1 MTRREI
7 TENRIIQNILL
18 HNDPKDMSNFNDLY
32 ISTRAE
38 ASNIES
44 ALLGAGLMITK
55 GNSRTQM
62 AKSGYPIMHQTSN
75 S

>member
-1 MTRREI
+1 M
-7 TENRIIQNILL
+7 L

-44 ALLGAGLMITK
+44 ALLGAGLMIT
-55 GNSRTQM
+55 
-62 AKSGYPIMHQTSN
+62 
-75 S
+75 